1 MTRKLSFGVGIN
13 DADYRVI
20 HSKSFG
26 SVNGK
31 RIRKIVWQCPYF
43 ITWTSVMRR
52 SFSEAYKRDNPS
64 YKGVTC
70 CEDWKIFS
78 KFRAWMVTQN
88 YEGLQLDKDI
98 LCSGSKLYSPETCAF
113 VPHEVN
119 TLLLDCNASRG
130 EYPIGVCVKLDRK
143 SPYYIA
149 QVRKN
154 VNGSSHIGCYKT
166 PELAHKA
173 WQWEKA
179 AVIERVVC
187 WYAKQDCFRPD
198 IAEALTCKVW
208 KLRTDHTQGVETK

>member
-52 SFSEAYKRDNPS
+52 SFSEVYKRANPS
-64 YKGVTC
+64 YEDVTC
-70 CEDWKIFS
+70 CEDWKLFS
-78 KFRAWMVTQN
+78 NFRAWMVTQDH
-88 YEGLQLDKDI
+88 EGLHLDKDI
-98 LCSGSKLYSPETCAF
+98 LFGGSKIYSPEKCAF
-113 VPHEVN
+113 VPQEVN

-143 SPYYIA
+143 NPYYIA
-149 QVRKN
+149 QVCKDRK
-154 VNGSSHIGCYKT
+154 GSSHIGCYQSAG
-166 PELAHKA
+166 EAHKA

-179 AVIERVVC
+179 VVIESVVG
-187 WYAKQDCFRPD
+187 WYAKQGCFRAD
-198 IAEALTCKVW
+198 IAEALTYKVW
-208 KLRTDHTQGVETK
+208 KLRTDHAQGVETK